1 MPGGK
6 SGMFPRIEQLHQS
19 EEYKQRQAED
29 ELLRSVGRERLVE
42 LAQDERD
49 GRLVVLPCKE
59 TPCICGILGVKVDE
73 RFTYPGMTGE
83 FLVTKGGHIRRKTAE
98 KEDLMTCVT
107 TLINHPH
114 RIIRRDAEASEKE
127 KEERQ

>member
-6 SGMFPRIEQLHQS
+6 CGLFPGIERMNQS
-19 EEYKQRQAED
+19 EEYKRRKAED

-42 LAQDERD
+42 LAKDERD

-59 TPCICGILGVKVDE
+59 TPRICGILAVKVDE
-73 RFTYPGMTGE
+73 HFTYPGMTGE
-83 FLVTKGGHIRRKTAE
+83 FWVTKGGHLRCKTAE
-98 KEDLMTCVT
+98 KEDLMTRVT

-114 RIIRRDAEASEKE
+114 RIIHRGAEASEKE